1 MTEEKLKKAEEL
13 LKHIKHLI
21 AQKEKWEEAKSF
33 AKIELITV
41 TTYCGGAKYIGDIDN
56 SFINFEDIKLLAL
69 ARIQSR
75 ISKLQEEFDAL

>member
-1 MTEEKLKKAEEL
+1 MTEEKLNKGGEL
-13 LKHIKHLI
+13 IKRIKHLI
-21 AQKEKWEEAKSF
+21 EQKKKWEEAN
-33 AKIELITV
+33 AIHRIELSTV